1 MGYFDRLKKAVSG
14 SVSSLFPAQKREN
27 KDAQTAEN
35 IASPRGLPN
44 IHVLATGGT
53 IAGSQA
59 DAGPPDVGP
68 HYQAGIHGVEAL
80 LGAVPTVRAL
90 ANISSEQV
98 TNIGSQDMDEE
109 IWLKLAHRVNELLA
123 RTDVDGI
130 IITHGT
136 DTLEETAY
144 FLDLT
149 VPSGKPIVLA
159 GAMRP
164 ANAVGADGPA
174 NLFDAVVVA
183 ASPDSAARGV
193 LVAMNGNV
201 FEARDVTKVSTTA
214 VQAFAAPNF
223 GPLGQVHDGR
233 VFYWR
238 RSDRAPARQQP
249 GFDVSGLDKLP
260 AVGIVYGHANAP
272 ALPVTALVEA
282 QYRGIVSAGVGNGNL
297 YHKALAA
304 LADAASRGIA
314 VVRSSRV
321 AAGPTLRGIELD
333 DARYGFVAAGTLN
346 PQKARVL
353 LQLAL
358 TRTQEPAEIQKIF
371 VDYC

>member
-1 MGYFDRLKKAVSG
+1 MRYFDKLKKAVSNI
-14 SVSSLFPAQKREN
+14 FPAQARE
-27 KDAQTAEN
+27 ARAETAEN
-35 IASPRGLPN
+35 TAAARGLPN

-53 IAGSQA
+53 IAGRHVG
-59 DAGPPDVGP
+59 AGPR
-68 HYQAGIHGVEAL
+68 YQAGEHGIEAL
-80 LGAVPTVRAL
+80 LGTVPTVRGL
-90 ANISSEQV
+90 ANISSEQMV
-98 TNIGSQDMDEE
+98 NIGSQDMDEE
-109 IWLKLAHRVNELLA
+109 IWLKLAHRANTLLT
-123 RTDVDGI
+123 RQDVDGI
-130 IITHGT
+130 IVTHGT

-149 VPSGKPIVLA
+149 VSSDKPVVLT
-159 GAMRP
+159 GSMRP
-164 ANAVGADGPA
+164 ASAVGADGPA
-174 NLFDAVVVA
+174 NLFDAVVAA

-214 VQAFAAPNF
+214 MQAFAAPNF

-238 RSDRAPARQQP
+238 RSGRVSARL

-260 AVGIVYGHANAP
+260 LVGIVYGHANAP

-282 QYRGIVSAGVGNGNL
+282 QYRGIVSAGVGNGNI
-297 YHKALAA
+297 YHKTLSA

-321 AAGPTLRGIELD
+321 AAGPTMRGIEVD

-358 TRTQEPAEIQKIF
+358 TRTQEPSEIQKMF
-371 VDYC
+371 DYC

>member
-1 MGYFDRLKKAVSG
+1 MSYFDKLKKAVSN
-14 SVSSLFPAQKREN
+14 LFPAQPRKG
-27 KDAQTAEN
+27 KDAEEAE
-35 IASPRGLPN
+35 SVGVRGLPN

-53 IAGSQA
+53 IAGKQM
-59 DAGPPDVGP
+59 GTGP
-68 HYQAGIHGVEAL
+68 HYRAGELGIEAL
-80 LGAVPTVRAL
+80 LGALPAVRAL
-90 ANISSEQV
+90 ANIASEQIA
-98 TNIGSQDMDEE
+98 NIGSQDMDEA
-109 IWLKLAHRVNELLA
+109 IWLKLARRVNELLA
-123 RTDVDGI
+123 RKNVDGI

-149 VPSGKPIVLA
+149 VASSKPVVLA

-164 ANAVGADGPA
+164 AGSVGADGPA

-183 ASPDSAARGV
+183 SSPDSTARGV

-238 RSDRAPARQQP
+238 RSERAATRPL
-249 GFDVSGLDKLP
+249 GFDVSALDRLP
-260 AVGIVYGHANAP
+260 PVGIVYGHANAP
-272 ALPVTALVEA
+272 DLPVKAMVEA

-297 YHKALAA
+297 YSAVLGALV
-304 LADAASRGIA
+304 DAASRGVA

-321 AAGPTLRGIELD
+321 AAGPTMRDIELD
-333 DARYGFVAAGTLN
+333 DSRYGFIAAGTLN

-358 TRTQEPAEIQKIF
+358 TRTQDPGEIQKMF
-371 VDYC
+371 DYC

>member
-1 MGYFDRLKKAVSG
+1 MSYLDKLKKAVSNF
-14 SVSSLFPAQKREN
+14 FPAHAREN
-27 KDAQTAEN
+27 KDAEQTESAG
-35 IASPRGLPN
+35 PHGLPN

-53 IAGSQA
+53 IAGRQMG
-59 DAGPPDVGP
+59 AGPR
-68 HYQAGIHGVEAL
+68 YQAGELGIEAL

-90 ANISSEQV
+90 ANIRSEQIA
-98 TNIGSQDMDEE
+98 NIGSQDMDED
-109 IWLKLAHRVNELLA
+109 IWLKLARRVNELLA
-123 RTDVDGI
+123 QKNVDGV

-149 VPSGKPIVLA
+149 VKSDKPVVLV

-164 ANAVGADGPA
+164 ASAVGADGPA
-174 NLFDAVVVA
+174 NLFDAVVVV

-201 FEARDVTKVSTTA
+201 FEARDATKVSTTA

-238 RSDRAPARQQP
+238 RSDRASSRPLA
-249 GFDVSGLDKLP
+249 FDVSGLDNLP
-260 AVGIVYGHANAP
+260 LVGIVYGHANAP
-272 ALPVTALVEA
+272 ELPVKTLVEA
-282 QYRGIVSAGVGNGNL
+282 HYRGIVSAGVGNGNL
-297 YHKALAA
+297 YHKVLGA
-304 LADAASRGIA
+304 LADAANQGVA

-321 AAGPTLRGIELD
+321 AAGPTMRDVELD
-333 DARYGFVAAGTLN
+333 DTRYGFVAAGALN

-358 TRTQEPAEIQKIF
+358 TKTQEPGEIQKMF
-371 VDYC
+371 DYC

>member
-1 MGYFDRLKKAVSG
+1 MSYFDKLKNMMASLRPTKSGQGAGAGATAANGVS
-14 SVSSLFPAQKREN
+14 
-27 KDAQTAEN
+27 
-35 IASPRGLPN
+35 GLPN
-44 IHVLATGGT
+44 IFVLATGGT
-53 IAGSQA
+53 IAGRQVSA
-59 DAGPPDVGP
+59 NLR
-68 HYQAGIHGVEAL
+68 YQAGELSVDAL
-80 LGAVPTVRAL
+80 LGAVPAVRGL
-90 ANISSEQV
+90 ANIRSEQV
-98 TNIGSQDMDEE
+98 ANIGSQDVDEAL
-109 IWLKLAHRVNELLA
+109 WLQLARRANELLA
-123 RTDVDGI
+123 RKDVDGL

-149 VPSGKPIVLA
+149 VKSDKPVVLV

-164 ANAVGADGPA
+164 ASAVGADGPA

-183 ASPDSAARGV
+183 SSPESAARGV

-238 RSDRAPARQQP
+238 RSERSPMHKA
-249 GFDVSGLDKLP
+249 GFDVAGLESLP
-260 AVGIVYGHANAP
+260 LVGIIYGHANAP
-272 ALPVTALVEA
+272 DLPVRAFVEA
-282 QYRGIVSAGVGNGNL
+282 QYQGIVSAGVGNGNL
-297 YHKALAA
+297 YHDVLNA
-304 LADAASRGIA
+304 LADAVSRGLV

-321 AAGPTLRGIELD
+321 AAGPTMRDVELD
-333 DARYGFVAAGTLN
+333 DAHFGFVAAGTLN

-358 TRTQEPAEIQKIF
+358 TRTQEAGEIQKMF
-371 VDYC
+371 D

>member
-1 MGYFDRLKKAVSG
+1 MGYFGRLKQAVSG
-14 SVSSLFPAQKREN
+14 FFPAHTREDKN
-27 KDAQTAEN
+27 TKTAEN
-35 IASPRGLPN
+35 TASPRGLPN
-44 IHVLATGGT
+44 IHILATGGT
-53 IAGSQA
+53 IAGRQTGA
-59 DAGPPDVGP
+59 GP
-68 HYQAGIHGVEAL
+68 HYQAGEQGIEAL
-80 LGAVPTVRAL
+80 IGAVPTMRGL

-98 TNIGSQDMDEE
+98 TNIGSQDMDEKT
-109 IWLKLAHRVNELLA
+109 WLKLVHRVNELLTRA
-123 RTDVDGI
+123 DVDGI

-149 VPSGKPIVLA
+149 VPSGKPVVLV

-183 ASPDSAARGV
+183 SSPDSAARGV

-238 RSDRAPARQQP
+238 SSDHRADHTSARQHP
-249 GFDVSGLDKLP
+249 EFDVSGLDMLP

-297 YHKALAA
+297 YHEVLAA

-321 AAGPTLRGIELD
+321 AAGPTMRGIELD

-358 TRTQEPAEIQKIF
+358 TRTQEPGEIQKMF
-371 VDYC
+371 DYC